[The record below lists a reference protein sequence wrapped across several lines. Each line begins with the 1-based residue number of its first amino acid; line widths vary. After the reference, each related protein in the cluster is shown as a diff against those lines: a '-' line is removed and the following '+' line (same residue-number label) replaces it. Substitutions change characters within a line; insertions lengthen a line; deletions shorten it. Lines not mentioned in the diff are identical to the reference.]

1 MEAKISKSGSI
12 HRCNGTSNEQQL
24 SDSRELVLAAEP
36 YVRQEGEGKY
46 RCKHCQKL
54 FIASSF
60 VEKHVANKHPEL
72 LKHLDDVG
80 RFILCS
86 RKDYSTF

>member
-1 MEAKISKSGSI
+1 MGSFI
-12 HRCNGTSNEQQL
+12 DIASASNERQL
-24 SDSRELVLAAEP
+24 SDYRELVLAAEP
-36 YVRQEGEGKY
+36 FVRQEGEGKY

-86 RKDYSTF
+86 RKDYLTF

>member
-1 MEAKISKSGSI
+1 MNGIS
-12 HRCNGTSNEQQL
+12 HY
-24 SDSRELVLAAEP
+24 RELVMAAEP

-72 LKHLDDVG
+72 VKHLDDVCD
-80 RFILCS
+80 FIPCF
-86 RKDYSTF
+86 RKDY

>member
-1 MEAKISKSGSI
+1 MEARINKSGSI
-12 HRCNGTSNEQQL
+12 HRFVVAHNEPQR
-24 SDSRELVLAAEP
+24 SDDRELVLAAEP

-80 RFILCS
+80 GFHSLLS
-86 RKDYSTF
+86 

>member
-1 MEAKISKSGSI
+1 MEAKINKSGSI
-12 HRCNGTSNEQQL
+12 HRFIVAHNERQR
-24 SDSRELVLAAEP
+24 SDDRELVLAADP

-72 LKHLDDVG
+72 LKHLDDVSY
-80 RFILCS
+80 F
-86 RKDYSTF
+86 YSLLS

>member
-1 MEAKISKSGSI
+1 MGPFIDIRSMSDE
-12 HRCNGTSNEQQL
+12 RQL
-24 SDSRELVLAAEP
+24 SDYRELVLAAEP

-80 RFILCS
+80 GFIPCS
-86 RKDYSTF
+86 RKNYLTF

>member
-1 MEAKISKSGSI
+1 MEARINKSGSI
-12 HRCNGTSNEQQL
+12 HRFVAASNERRR
-24 SDSRELVLAAEP
+24 SDDRELVLAAEP

-72 LKHLDDVG
+72 LKHIDDVG
-80 RFILCS
+80 IFHSPLS
-86 RKDYSTF
+86 